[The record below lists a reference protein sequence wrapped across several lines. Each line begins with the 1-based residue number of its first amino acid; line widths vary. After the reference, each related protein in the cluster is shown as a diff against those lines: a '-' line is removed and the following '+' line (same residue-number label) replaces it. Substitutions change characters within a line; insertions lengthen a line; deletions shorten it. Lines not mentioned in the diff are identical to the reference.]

1 MKKKCYIYMRV
12 STAMQVDG
20 YSLEAQKERLMKFAE
35 FQEMEVVRE
44 YCDAG
49 KSGKSITGRPEF
61 QRMLQDVSEERD
73 GVAFILVFKLS
84 RFGRN
89 AADVLNSLQ
98 FIQDYGVNLICV
110 EDGIDSS
117 KDSGK
122 LTITVLSAVAEIER
136 ENILV
141 QTMEGRK
148 QKAREGKWNGGQ
160 APFGYDLDSKNSTL
174 VVNEEEAEIVRIIY
188 DKFVH
193 TDMGADAICNYLNQ
207 RGYTK
212 KKVRGHELNYF
223 ARGLIMKILDNP
235 VYTGKIAYGKNV
247 TEKVKGT
254 RDEYRRVKTD
264 DYLLADGLH
273 EAIVDEET
281 WEAAR
286 EKRKRTGVRWNKTHS
301 LEHEH
306 ILSGLLKCPVCG
318 AGMAGTVRR
327 RKNKKSGEYKDDF
340 YYRCQHRRKID
351 EEHFCDFK
359 PSLNQN
365 EINAEV
371 EWFIRGMIADERFH
385 EYIGERLQEKVDV
398 SNLEEERDQLKGQL
412 QQVVGAK
419 NKLLVMLDAL
429 DAGDKHYARKF
440 QDMQDRLDNLYDRI
454 SGFENEIADVEEK
467 IKAAYGRQISE
478 KQLYQILQKFDILY
492 AEMTDI
498 EKKEF
503 MQLFIDAIELYPE
516 KMDDGRIIRQIDL
529 AFPVYYEGFEG
540 EAIRLLNENTVE
552 TVVLLSQLKQK
563 PDDYINVTIEL
574 DDMDITSAE
583 TKATYDEIKKYVAE
597 HNAGMKVSNLYIS
610 QVKRKCGI
618 EVGKNL
624 RVATRRMDCLQGN
637 STTAATDLE
646 LVPSPNLPKNED
658 SRQPQCPED
667 KESAIVEALKHFKMN
682 S

>member
-1 MKKKCYIYMRV
+1 MKKKCYIYIRV

-286 EKRKRTGVRWNKTHS
+286 EKRKRTGVRFVKTHS

-306 ILSGLLKCPVCG
+306 ILTGLIRCPLCG
-318 AGMAGTVRR
+318 GGMSGTVQRR
-327 RKNKKSGEYKDDF
+327 QNKKTGEYKDTF
-340 YYRCQHRRKID
+340 YYRCHHRKKVDGKI
-351 EEHFCDFK
+351 CDYK
-359 PSLNQN
+359 PMLNQKVF
-365 EINAEV
+365 NAEV
-371 EWFIRGMIADERFH
+371 EEFIRYMVAGDEFRKFVQ
-385 EYIGERLQEKVDV
+385 EKLEEKVDV
-398 SNLEEERDQLKGQL
+398 SALETEREQLQKQL

-419 NKLLVMLDAL
+419 NKLLVMLDTL

-492 AEMTDI
+492 AEISDI

-503 MQLFIDAIELYPE
+503 MQLFIDAIELYSE

-552 TVVLLSQLKQK
+552 TVVLLQ
-563 PDDYINVTIEL
+563 
-574 DDMDITSAE
+574 
-583 TKATYDEIKKYVAE
+583 
-597 HNAGMKVSNLYIS
+597 
-610 QVKRKCGI
+610 RK
-618 EVGKNL
+618 N
-624 RVATRRMDCLQGN
+624 M
-637 STTAATDLE
+637 
-646 LVPSPNLPKNED
+646 
-658 SRQPQCPED
+658 
-667 KESAIVEALKHFKMN
+667 
-682 S
+682 

>member
-1 MKKKCYIYMRV
+1 MRKKCYIYTRV
-12 STAMQVDG
+12 STAAQTEG
-20 YSLEAQKERLMKFAE
+20 YSLEAQTERLRKYADYK
-35 FQEMEVVRE
+35 EMEVVRE

-73 GVAFILVFKLS
+73 EVAFILVFKLS

-160 APFGYDLDSKNSTL
+160 APFGYDLDSRNSTL

-247 TEKVKGT
+247 MEKVKGT

-286 EKRKRTGVRWNKTHS
+286 EKRKRTGVKWNKTHS

-467 IKAAYGRQISE
+467 IKAAYGRQIGE

-492 AEMTDI
+492 AEMSDI

-552 TVVLLSQLKQK
+552 TVCLLSKLHEAKHHV
-563 PDDYINVTIEL
+563 NVRL
-574 DDMDITSAE
+574 DMDEMDLTAAE
-583 TKATYDEIKKYVAE
+583 SKATYEEIKKYVAE
-597 HNAGMKVSNLYIS
+597 YNDGMKVSNLYIA

-618 EVGKNL
+618 KLAENFNIPRSEGAK
-624 RVATRRMDCLQGN
+624 
-637 STTAATDLE
+637 
-646 LVPSPNLPKNED
+646 
-658 SRQPQCPED
+658 QPQCP
-667 KESAIVEALKHFKMN
+667 KEKEEAIIGALKAFQMI
-682 S
+682 

>member
-1 MKKKCYIYMRV
+1 MRKKCYIYTRV
-12 STAMQVDG
+12 STAAQTEG
-20 YSLEAQKERLMKFAE
+20 YSLEAQTERLRKYADYK
-35 FQEMEVVRE
+35 EMEVVRE

-254 RDEYRRVKTD
+254 RDEYRCVKTD

-286 EKRKRTGVRWNKTHS
+286 EKRKRTGVKWNKTHS

-529 AFPVYYEGFEG
+529 AFTVYYEGFEG

-552 TVVLLSQLKQK
+552 TVCLLSKLHEAKHHV
-563 PDDYINVTIEL
+563 NVRL
-574 DDMDITSAE
+574 DMDEMDLTAAE
-583 TKATYDEIKKYVAE
+583 SKATYEEIKKYVAE
-597 HNAGMKVSNLYIS
+597 YNDGMKVSNLYIA

-618 EVGKNL
+618 ELAENFNIPRSEGAK
-624 RVATRRMDCLQGN
+624 
-637 STTAATDLE
+637 
-646 LVPSPNLPKNED
+646 
-658 SRQPQCPED
+658 QPQCP
-667 KESAIVEALKHFKMN
+667 KEKEEAIIGALKAFQMI
-682 S
+682 